1 VEPPSV
7 ELDQLQEAWQ
17 RTVLPAVQEKSPPT
31 AALLSE
37 ARPVALAD
45 DTLTVEFRHNAA
57 FHRKIA
63 EEDRNASLL
72 REALYETTGRRLRLE
87 FTLGEDG
94 DTDDAD
100 EPPPGEDE
108 IYQLV
113 KETFDATEVDE

>member
-1 VEPPSV
+1 
-7 ELDQLQEAWQ
+7 
-17 RTVLPAVQEKSPPT
+17 
-31 AALLSE
+31 
-37 ARPVALAD
+37 
-45 DTLTVEFRHNAA
+45 VEFRHNAA

-87 FTLGEDG
+87 FALGEDG